1 MPANTRQNVPGGSYC
16 RRVENGQVLVV
27 KALDVWRD
35 CCLGAGATLTLSGF
49 MLFGFINRVSAAA
62 SLRGALDVS
71 AARTKAIGDRVAK
84 ASLNNGDGFALAAT
98 SAESPNGAQPGPPV
112 DLEGEMVS
120 LADEQLR
127 YEATAKLLEKT
138 YSTIRLSLRDR

>member
-1 MPANTRQNVPGGSYC
+1 MP
-16 RRVENGQVLVV
+16 
-27 KALDVWRD
+27 
-35 CCLGAGATLTLSGF
+35 
-49 MLFGFINRVSAAA
+49 FGFINRVSNAG

-71 AARTKAIGDRVAK
+71 AARTRGIADRVSK
-84 ASLNNGDGFALAAT
+84 ASLQNGDGFALAAT
-98 SAESPNGAQPGPPV
+98 TGESANGAQPGPPV

-138 YSTIRLSLRDR
+138 YAKIRMSIRDR

>member
-1 MPANTRQNVPGGSYC
+1 
-16 RRVENGQVLVV
+16 
-27 KALDVWRD
+27 
-35 CCLGAGATLTLSGF
+35 
-49 MLFGFINRVSAAA
+49 MLFGFINRVSAAG

-84 ASLNNGDGFALAAT
+84 ASLNNGDGFSLAAT
-98 SAESPNGAQPGPPV
+98 SAESPAGAQPGPPI
-112 DLEGEMVS
+112 DLESEMVS

>member
-1 MPANTRQNVPGGSYC
+1 
-16 RRVENGQVLVV
+16 
-27 KALDVWRD
+27 
-35 CCLGAGATLTLSGF
+35 
-49 MLFGFINRVSAAA
+49 MLFGFINRVSAAGA
-62 SLRGALDVS
+62 LRGALDVS

-84 ASLNNGDGFALAAT
+84 ASLDNGDGFALAAT
-98 SAESPNGAQPGPPV
+98 SAGSPNGAQPGPPV